1 VVMFT
6 RGDRSWRLTVPKDGS
21 LPLGG
26 LLPAFIEWSPGPH
39 PSTGQKDL
47 GVTLHKV
54 CLSHPDPEMLT
65 GILQR
70 LGIADLASVEQGDQ
84 ALRFEVMT
92 PKGPAT
98 LD

>member
-1 VVMFT
+1 
-6 RGDRSWRLTVPKDGS
+6 VPKDGS

-39 PSTGQKDL
+39 PSTGQQNL
-47 GVTLHKV
+47 GVTLQGV
-54 CLSHPDPEMLT
+54 CLSYPDPDRLT

-70 LGIADLASVEQGDQ
+70 LGIAGLAKVERGDA

-92 PKGPAT
+92 PKGLVT